1 LTKDFYLYIC
11 TNRNII
17 EFAVRVTP
25 EKELSM
31 LSRRTF
37 ITSSLSVAAAS
48 SLAGQALARAPLA
61 GRQVAGVYRT
71 KVGTM
76 EITALLDGSVPL
88 PAQVFS
94 GLEPAELTRILS
106 GIGQTEIKPTAVNA
120 FVINTGSKTYLVDTG
135 TGSNKAFGPG
145 LGQMRDNLAA
155 AGIRPRDIDG
165 VILTHAHTDHAEG
178 LLTPSG
184 AARFVNAE
192 VIIHENETNFWMD
205 DGMLSRA
212 PDAAKGLFLSAR
224 KSLAPYARRIR
235 KVKGGEIAP
244 GITLEAA
251 FGHTPGHSIVRAA
264 SGNQQ
269 IVFVGDTIH
278 NTAIHTAKPD
288 VTFAFDVDG
297 KQAAESRK
305 RIFEM
310 VSANNTLTAASHA
323 AFPGFGRIVKD
334 GAAYRYAPADWSV
347 SL

>member
-1 LTKDFYLYIC
+1 
-11 TNRNII
+11 
-17 EFAVRVTP
+17 
-25 EKELSM
+25 M
-31 LSRRTF
+31 LDRRSF
-37 ITSSLSVAAAS
+37 ITASMSAAS
-48 SLAGQALARAPLA
+48 VLAASGAALARAPLA

-71 KVGTM
+71 KVGSM

-88 PAQVFS
+88 PAQVFA
-94 GLEPAELTRILS
+94 GLEPAELARILA
-106 GIGQTEIKPTAVNA
+106 GLGQTELKPTAVNA
-120 FVINTGSKTYLVDTG
+120 FVINTGAKTYLVDAG
-135 TGSNKAFGPG
+135 TGSNKAFGNG
-145 LGQMRDNLAA
+145 LGQMRANLAA
-155 AGIRPRDIDG
+155 AGIRPRDIDA

-224 KSLAPYARRIR
+224 KSLAPYANRLR

-244 GITLEAA
+244 GITMEAA
-251 FGHTPGHSIVRAA
+251 PGHTPGHSIVRAA

-269 IVFVGDTIH
+269 ILFVGDTIH

-288 VTFAFDVDG
+288 VAFAFDVDG

-305 RIFEM
+305 RVFEM

-334 GAAYRYAPADWSV
+334 GAAYRYVPADWTAA
-347 SL
+347 L